1 MTLNGLIDAGTG
13 TVTLKS
19 GGAIINGMGRARS
32 ITAAS
37 LFAEAVNGI
46 GSGDPLMTGVSNLSA
61 VNTTLNN
68 IQIDN
73 TGVLAVSRL
82 SNGGTGNV
90 ILQNIGAI
98 TTTGED
104 TANFQ
109 SGGKFSIIANS
120 PLTIGLGG
128 VKADKD
134 ILLEAAAS
142 GGTDDLT
149 INGNIESTNGNI
161 TLKAGSS
168 IIGREGRVSAPNGTI
183 VWTDRLNDPGS
194 SDTGDTGNATA
205 TTDTLIALK
214 TTDGETI
221 ATVETTDEEDE
232 ELKKKKKEGGEQTND
247 DKKKEPKVKNYC
259 N

>member
-82 SNGGTGNV
+82 KNGGTGNV

-98 TTTGED
+98 TTTGELA
-104 TANFQ
+104 TNFQ

-128 VKADKD
+128 VSASGN